1 MKLSKDELK
10 EKINTYEDIT
20 EETKISLLED
30 IEDSVD
36 VVEEPPV
43 NEYEE
48 KFNDLT
54 TKYNELQEKYKSR
67 FFEKVDEKVEPIKEP
82 VVEKPQYVDVKFI

>member
-36 VVEEPPV
+36 VVE
-43 NEYEE
+43 
-48 KFNDLT
+48 
-54 TKYNELQEKYKSR
+54 
-67 FFEKVDEKVEPIKEP
+67 
-82 VVEKPQYVDVKFI
+82 